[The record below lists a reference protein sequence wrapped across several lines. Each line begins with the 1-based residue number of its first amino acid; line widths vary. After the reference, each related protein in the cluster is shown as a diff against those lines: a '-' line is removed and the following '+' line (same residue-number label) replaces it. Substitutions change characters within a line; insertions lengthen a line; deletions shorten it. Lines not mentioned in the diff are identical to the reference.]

1 MLDAIH
7 LPRTILAVRPRRRS
21 DVSRPYPAHA
31 ELFRSW
37 PGHNRQRAGAPAP
50 RTWFRPRYSP
60 ARPVRISF
68 AHRAPADRGRST
80 RILDG
85 RKRSRPGLV
94 AALLWATLYL
104 ATGYIS
110 HRFNGPVRLTGYIW
124 LPAGVTVGAFMLRP
138 MREWLTLAGAFLVGS
153 SR

>member
-1 MLDAIH
+1 M
-7 LPRTILAVRPRRRS
+7 V
-21 DVSRPYPAHA
+21 PA
-31 ELFRSW
+31 
-37 PGHNRQRAGAPAP
+37 
-50 RTWFRPRYSP
+50 RYSP

-68 AHRAPADRGRST
+68 AHRAPADRGRSAQ

-85 RKRSRPGLV
+85 HKRSRPGLV

-110 HRFNGPVRLTGYIW
+110 LRFNGPVRLTGYIW

-138 MREWLTLAGAFLVGS
+138 MREWLTLAGAFLSGS